1 MSWPGR
7 TAWCRAPAHSP
18 LAKRSPAASSR
29 KSAIVGGL
37 HAALRLLVSVIEV
50 PGGVA
55 IKGGRPSQASVQLGP
70 GMFVDP
76 ATGLSQVRLPDDA
89 IDSVTVLPNPY
100 AVEYGRF
107 SSGLVLIQTR
117 RAADR
122 WKTRLNSLDPSFRTK
137 RHEPLKIIGIAS
149 FAPRL
154 ETGGPLIK
162 DRLFLQ
168 EAAQYRY
175 RTSEVPSR
183 PQEDLKTAHAFS
195 SFTRLDANLS
205 ARHVLVAA
213 GGFFPSV
220 SKFATLGTFTPPN
233 AAADLDSG
241 VNALSVTERSLW
253 TDALFSETTVE
264 MNRYRSEVLPQSVPA
279 DGAAAGDDARQLLQ
293 SPDAHHLDVSAD
305 RNALGLAE
313 RKRRPA
319 PVQGRARSPAQPVL
333 RERAPA
339 HPS

>member
-1 MSWPGR
+1 MAVARCGR
-7 TAWCRAPAHSP
+7 FTESVVPNTGT
-18 LAKRSPAASSR
+18 LAGGEAITSR
-29 KSAIVGGL
+29 QLEEIGIVGGL
-37 HAALRLLVSVIEV
+37 HAALRLLVSVIQV

-168 EAAQYRY
+168 EAAQY
-175 RTSEVPSR
+175 
-183 PQEDLKTAHAFS
+183 
-195 SFTRLDANLS
+195 LS
-205 ARHVLVAA
+205 LIHI
-213 GGFFPSV
+213 
-220 SKFATLGTFTPPN
+220 
-233 AAADLDSG
+233 
-241 VNALSVTERSLW
+241 
-253 TDALFSETTVE
+253 
-264 MNRYRSEVLPQSVPA
+264 
-279 DGAAAGDDARQLLQ
+279 
-293 SPDAHHLDVSAD
+293 
-305 RNALGLAE
+305 
-313 RKRRPA
+313 
-319 PVQGRARSPAQPVL
+319 
-333 RERAPA
+333 
-339 HPS
+339 